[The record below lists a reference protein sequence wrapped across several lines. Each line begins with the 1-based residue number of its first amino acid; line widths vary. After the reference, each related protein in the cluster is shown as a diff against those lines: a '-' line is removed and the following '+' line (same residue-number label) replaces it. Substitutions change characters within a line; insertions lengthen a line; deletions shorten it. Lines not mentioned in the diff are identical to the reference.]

1 MGNGTRASIE
11 PKDPNVKA
19 QRALL
24 SIAAAVVAATLAADA
39 ARAEES
45 GTVLSPQALQEIAQ
59 VEAEI
64 DRIEAQTIARLAVPP
79 DNQVQQIELL
89 GKLMLYDK
97 ELSVNRNEACAFC
110 HMPEAGFTGR
120 AAGSASAAALVARF
134 DKSQHRRQ
142 GGAESTFLNLSRE
155 PARVADGGLSMIRK
169 MSLVRNS
176 PRCASWQRRTRE
188 QIAGWRRRQGAR
200 RTAVSHLR
208 ERADAVVG

>member
-45 GTVLSPQALQEIAQ
+45 GTVLS
-59 VEAEI
+59 
-64 DRIEAQTIARLAVPP
+64 RLAVPP